1 MIFITGA
8 DGQLGSHLQNYLKKQ
23 DLEFIPLNRK
33 QLDISKKADV
43 KKFFQDKKLSLLI
56 NAAAYTN
63 VDQAEVCSEDAY
75 RVNDL
80 GVSNLAEICNL
91 KNIPIIHI
99 STDYV
104 FDGFSD
110 SPYRPDDPTNPICI
124 YGKSK
129 LAGERALI
137 ANTEKFLLIRTSWVF
152 SEYGKNFFQTILRL
166 AKTSET
172 LKVISDQYGNP
183 TYAGDLARAI
193 VHSIPRIL
201 DDSNFFGTY
210 HYGGD
215 EVCSWYDF
223 ANEICEIA
231 SSKKIISKIP
241 EIIPISSDE
250 FISKAKRPIY
260 SVLDSSKFCSTFNLD
275 KSNWRL
281 AIKNILDISNTR

>member
-1 MIFITGA
+1 MIFVTGA
-8 DGQLGSHLQNYLKKQ
+8 DGQLGTHLQNCLKEQ
-23 DLEFIPLNRK
+23 DLAFTPLSRK

-43 KKFFQDKKLSLLI
+43 KKFFQDKKFSLLI

-63 VDQAEVCSEDAY
+63 VDQAEVCSKDAY
-75 RVNDL
+75 LVNDL

-91 KNIPIIHI
+91 KNTPIIHI

-104 FDGFSD
+104 FDGSGD
-110 SPYRPDDPTNPICI
+110 SPYRPDDLTNPICI

-137 ANTEKFLLIRTSWVF
+137 ASTKKFLLIRTSWVF
-152 SEYGKNFFQTILRL
+152 SEHGKNFFKTILGL
-166 AKTSET
+166 AKTTET
-172 LKVISDQYGNP
+172 LKVISNQYGNP

-201 DDSNFFGTY
+201 EDSKFFGTY

-215 EVCSWYDF
+215 EACSWYDF
-223 ANEICEIA
+223 ANEICHIA
-231 SSKKIISKIP
+231 SSKKIILKIP
-241 EIIPISSDE
+241 EIIPILSEE
-250 FISKAKRPIY
+250 FISKAKRPSY
-260 SVLDSSKFCSTFNLD
+260 SVLDSSKFCSTFNLN

-281 AIKNILDISNTR
+281 AIKDILDISNVR